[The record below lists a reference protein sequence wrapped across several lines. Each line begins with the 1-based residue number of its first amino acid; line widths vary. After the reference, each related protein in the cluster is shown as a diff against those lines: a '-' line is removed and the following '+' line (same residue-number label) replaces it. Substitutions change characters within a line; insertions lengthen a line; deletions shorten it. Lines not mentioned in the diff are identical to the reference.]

1 MVEQQTG
8 VSGAGCPVCGEPV
21 PPQTGRGQPRRYCSS
36 RCKSAAARRRRE
48 QIVNQPLAAS
58 QPSRDAQST
67 QPRRLARQEAIG
79 LVASDP
85 TALVEALTKARAMIN
100 SPTSRASGWHEVVV
114 SLKSLAESFPVDI
127 D

>member
-1 MVEQQTG
+1 MQEQQTG
-8 VSGAGCPVCGEPV
+8 VNGAACPVCGEPV

-48 QIVNQPLAAS
+48 QIVKQPLAAS
-58 QPSRDAQST
+58 HSSRDAQPV
-67 QPRRLARQEAIG
+67 QLRRLSRQEAIG

-85 TALVEALTKARAMIN
+85 AALVEALTRARAMIT
-100 SPTSRASGWHEVVV
+100 SPVGRASGWYEVAIA
-114 SLKSLAESFPVDI
+114 LKGLVASFPGDI